1 MKRKFTLI
9 ELLVVIAIIAILAS
23 MLLPALGKARER
35 ARSISCVNKLKQIG
49 LASLMYANDNHSY
62 LPVAVVSVGNITQ
75 MMGYNLVTEN
85 AGTGGDP
92 KETNLWRPGNMLMAL
107 GYLGSIDRT
116 QRVPD
121 QVVARYFQCPS
132 DNTYWGNFYGGYALS
147 SYIWGHFD
155 KLFPTAPKEQARLIL
170 DRDNPNNAIYCDHI
184 GRAISGATP
193 RSIAKGT
200 ANHFGGANVL
210 YLGGHVVSYRLS
222 SYPSYFTKMDYDSD
236 TLRMFDK
243 R

>member
-1 MKRKFTLI
+1 MRRRFTLI

-23 MLLPALGKARER
+23 MLLPALNKAREK

-49 LASLMYANDNHSY
+49 LATMMYGNDYHSY
-62 LPVAVVSVGNITQ
+62 LPVAVVTGNVTQ
-75 MMGYNLVTEN
+75 LMGYNLVTEK
-85 AGTGGDP
+85 AGTSGDP
-92 KETNLWRPGNMLMAL
+92 KELNLWRPGNMLMAL
-107 GYLGSIDRT
+107 GYLGTIDRT
-116 QRVPD
+116 KLVPD

-132 DNTYWGNFYGGYALS
+132 DNTYWGSFNGGYAVS

-155 KLFPTAPKEQARLIL
+155 KLYPTAPMEQSRLII
-170 DRDNPNNAIYCDHI
+170 DRDSPNNAIYCDQI

-193 RSIAKGT
+193 SIPKGI

-210 YLGGHVVSYRLS
+210 YLGGHVLSFRLNQ
-222 SYPSYFTKMDYDSD
+222 YPGYFTKMDYDTD